1 MKCKHFK
8 DWLYLYGDDELT
20 PAQKQQL
27 DRHLAGCPDCRREQ
41 GVALQ
46 MADRIRQSRGIE
58 PEAAEP
64 AELTQQIL
72 NRIAAQSLIEHT
84 PKIVPRG
91 LNIFMKPSLRL
102 AMAMTVL
109 IIVGAFAMQ
118 SVSLL
123 SRVSRLEQ
131 KFAAQTADLRVPELD
146 PALVFRQESDGV
158 LGRISYIQR
167 LIHQYPHLPI
177 LRRSSFWRRI
187 QKAIPDIAGITP
199 EDGLSTHEILLL
211 LKHKEE
217 ILEMLP
223 TI

>member
-20 PAQKQQL
+20 PAQQQQL

-41 GVALQ
+41 RVALQ
-46 MADRIRQSRGIE
+46 MADRVRQSRGIE
-58 PEAAEP
+58 PEAPEP

-84 PKIVPRG
+84 PKVASRG
-91 LNIFMKPSLRL
+91 FNLFMNPSLRL

-109 IIVGAFAMQ
+109 IIVGVFALQ

-131 KFAAQTADLRVPELD
+131 KFAAQTTGLRIPELD
-146 PALVFRQESDGV
+146 PALVFGQESDWV
-158 LGRISYIQR
+158 LGRISFIQR
-167 LIHQYPHLPI
+167 LIHQRPHLPI
-177 LRRSSFWRRI
+177 FRQSSFWRRI
-187 QKAIPDIAGITP
+187 QNAIPDMAGVTL
-199 EDGLSTHEILLL
+199 EDGLSTHEILIL